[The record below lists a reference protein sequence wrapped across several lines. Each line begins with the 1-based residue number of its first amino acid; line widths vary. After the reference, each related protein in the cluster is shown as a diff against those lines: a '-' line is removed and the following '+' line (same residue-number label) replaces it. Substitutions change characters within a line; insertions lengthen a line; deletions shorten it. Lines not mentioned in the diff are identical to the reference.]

1 MVSQFDRLGDRYE
14 IKQIIGRGG
23 MAEVHE
29 GLDTRLNRRIAI
41 KVLRADLARDPI
53 FIERFRREAQ
63 SAAGLNHP
71 NIVSIYDTGEDSH
84 TEGVTQTNVPYIV
97 MEFVDGVTLRE
108 MLQNGPRILPERGLE
123 ILAGVLAALD
133 YAHRHGIVHRDI
145 KPANVMINT
154 HGDAKVMDFGI
165 ARAMSDAAT
174 SVTATSAVMGTA
186 QYLSPEQAR
195 GEVADARSDIYAAGC
210 LLYELL
216 TGSTPF
222 TGDSPVSI
230 AYQHVNSQVTAPSHL
245 DPSIPPT
252 LDAIVLQALAKN
264 PTSRYQTAAEMR
276 ADVERAIAGMP
287 ISAAANTQVFAQ
299 GAPTTAI
306 PIVEMENQIDAGQ
319 TKKTKQRSKK
329 FKIGSAITGMIA
341 AVTAVFLLASTL
353 FGGGGGN
360 NATVPDLR
368 GKTTAEAQLLLES
381 VGLTVG
387 TQTPTPDDNAIKGT
401 IVGQDPAAG
410 ERLEKGQAVNI
421 KVSIGKGETL
431 VPDLIDLSSTND
443 ARAVLAASNLVLGKI
458 IQKDSDK
465 PEGTILEQNPI
476 AGSSVEAGSRVD
488 VAISSGKVTVPNV
501 LGLNRT
507 EAYTILF
514 TAGFTVQFIEE
525 PRADIAAGTVLAQSP
540 LPGEVTVKG
549 TIVVLNVASAAPA
562 PAPTVTVTA
571 TPSPTAT
578 TP

>member
-1 MVSQFDRLGDRYE
+1 MSQFDRLGDRYE

-29 GLDTRLNRRIAI
+29 GLDTRLNRRVAI
-41 KVLRADLARDPI
+41 KVLRADLARDPL
-53 FIERFRREAQ
+53 FQERFRREAQ

-71 NIVSIYDTGEDSH
+71 NIVSIYDTGEDIY
-84 TEGVTQTNVPYIV
+84 TEGLTQTNVPYIV
-97 MEFVDGVTLRE
+97 MEYVDGVTLRE

-230 AYQHVNSQVTAPSHL
+230 AYQHVNSQVTPPSNL
-245 DPSIPPT
+245 DPSIPST

-264 PTSRYQTAAEMR
+264 PMSRYQTAAQMR

-287 ISAAANTQVFAQ
+287 ISAAANTQVFTQ
-299 GAPTTAI
+299 SAPTTAI
-306 PIVEMENQIDAGQ
+306 PIVQAEEQLESTTVA
-319 TKKTKQRSKK
+319 KTRVRSKG
-329 FKIGSAITGMIA
+329 FKIGSAVVGLMAAIA
-341 AVTAVFLLASTL
+341 AVFFLASTL

-368 GKTTAEAQLLLES
+368 GKTVAEAQLALES
-381 VGLTVG
+381 VGLTLG
-387 TQTPTPDDNAIKGT
+387 TQAPTPDEAAIKGT
-401 IVGQDPAAG
+401 IVGQDPAGG

-443 ARAVLAASNLVLGKI
+443 ARAVLTASNLVLGKI
-458 IQKDSDK
+458 IEKDSDK
-465 PEGTILEQNPI
+465 PQGTILEQNPI

-501 LGLNRT
+501 LGMNRT
-507 EAYTILF
+507 DAYKILF

-525 PRADIAAGTVLAQSP
+525 ARSDIAAGTVLAQTP

-571 TPSPTAT
+571 TPTPTAT

>member
-29 GLDTRLNRRIAI
+29 GLDSRLNRRVAI

-53 FIERFRREAQ
+53 FQERFRREAQ

-71 NIVSIYDTGEDSH
+71 NIVSIYDTGEDSY
-84 TEGVTQTNVPYIV
+84 TEGITQTSVPYIV
-97 MEFVDGVTLRE
+97 MEYVDGVTLRE

-230 AYQHVNSQVTAPSHL
+230 AYQHVNSQVIPPSHL

-264 PTSRYQTAAEMR
+264 PMSRYQTAAEMR

-287 ISAAANTQVFAQ
+287 ISAAADTQVFAAS
-299 GAPTTAI
+299 APTTAI
-306 PIVEMENQIDAGQ
+306 PIVQAEQPNDPVESA
-319 TKKTKQRSKK
+319 KTRKRSKK
-329 FKIGSAITGMIA
+329 FRIGGAVVGLTA
-341 AVTAVFLLASTL
+341 AVGAVFFLASLL

-368 GKTTAEAQLLLES
+368 GKTVAEAQLALES
-381 VGLTVG
+381 VGLKIG
-387 TQTPTPDDNAIKGT
+387 TQTPTADEEAIKGT

-410 ERLEKGQAVNI
+410 ERLEQGQAVNVKI
-421 KVSIGKGETL
+421 SIGKGETL

-443 ARAVLAASNLVLGKI
+443 ARAVLSASNLVLGKI

-501 LGLNRT
+501 LGMNRT
-507 EAYTILF
+507 DAYTILL

-525 PRADIAAGTVLAQSP
+525 PRSDIAAGTVLAQMP

-549 TIVVLNVASAAPA
+549 TIVVLNVAAAAPA
-562 PAPTVTVTA
+562 PAVTVTVTP
-571 TPSPTAT
+571 TPSPTTT

>member
-14 IKQIIGRGG
+14 VKQIIGRGG

-29 GLDTRLNRRIAI
+29 GLDTRLNRRVAI
-41 KVLRADLARDPI
+41 KVLRSDLARDPV
-53 FIERFRREAQ
+53 FQERFRREAQ

-71 NIVSIYDTGEDSH
+71 NIVSIYDTGQDTH
-84 TEGVTQTNVPYIV
+84 TEGLTQVNVPYIV
-97 MEFVDGVTLRE
+97 MEYVDGVTLRE

-216 TGSTPF
+216 TGATPF

-230 AYQHVNSQVTAPSHL
+230 AYQHVNSQVIPPSNL
-245 DPSIPPT
+245 DPSIPHT

-264 PTSRYQTAAEMR
+264 PLSRYQTAAEMR

-287 ISAAANTQVFAQ
+287 ISAAANTQIFPQ
-299 GAPTTAI
+299 SAPTTAI
-306 PIVEMENQIDAGQ
+306 PIVQDDSQMTQSEKLK
-319 TKKTKQRSKK
+319 TKKRSKR
-329 FKIGSAITGMIA
+329 FKIGGAVAGMAA
-341 AVTAVFLLASTL
+341 AVAAVFFLASSL

-368 GKTTAEAQLLLES
+368 GKTIAEAQLALES
-381 VGLTVG
+381 VGLSIG
-387 TQTPTPDDNAIKGT
+387 TQTPTADDAAIKGT

-410 ERLEKGQAVNI
+410 EPLEKGQAVNV

-443 ARAVLAASNLVLGKI
+443 ARAVLSASNLVLGKI

-501 LGLNRT
+501 LGMNRT
-507 EAYTILF
+507 DAYTILL

-525 PRADIAAGTVLAQSP
+525 PRADVATGTVLAQTP
-540 LPGEVTVKG
+540 LPGEVTTKG

-562 PAPTVTVTA
+562 PAVTVTVTP
-571 TPSPTAT
+571 TPSPSTT

>member
-165 ARAMSDAAT
+165 ARAMSEAAT